1 MNLDAILRRAAD
13 FQRLTDPK
21 DVLSRLVDQVRQE
34 SELSEDEL
42 DHVAA
47 AAAQPPE
54 MPDFEK
60 GEKEK

>member
-1 MNLDAILRRAAD
+1 MNLDVILRRAAD

-21 DVLSRLVDQVRQE
+21 DALSRLVDQVRQE

>member
-1 MNLDAILRRAAD
+1 MNLDVILRRAAD

-21 DVLSRLVDQVRQE
+21 DALSRLVDQVRQE
-34 SELSEDEL
+34 SELSENEL